1 MNQKRVWPGVPNRY
15 RIRSRSML
23 IRPKSMATVVV
34 IFPGTCRLSSTP
46 TPAEVMMASVVS
58 GVISETE
65 PTSVVLPTP
74 NPPAITIFADVTRP
88 AEGRCDMSEPAKSTQ
103 HPFQQFR
110 AYRVGL
116 VVQRGGLVHRDK
128 AISGHVGDD
137 HSSHTERQLHAC
149 GDLRQR
155 LNSAAVAHLRDV
167 LMLASTLSA
176 AHDAGSAAYGCLD
189 QRFQR
194 YLKLWPGPTAGY
206 GVRPDQRAGR
216 LIAFGHRHRS
226 PLPRT
231 LRSVCVLT
239 VLDSRRVDQH
249 PADQSG
255 KPRWLSRP
263 TARSA
268 ENPGGGP
275 RGRGKR
281 LADPVDEEGHLVTD
295 LPDVTAARR
304 EDRERRTVGDRHQ
317 EEEPVVHL
325 D

>member
-1 MNQKRVWPGVPNRY
+1 
-15 RIRSRSML
+15 ML
-23 IRPKSMATVVV
+23 MRPKSMATVVV

-58 GVISETE
+58 GVISETD

-88 AEGRCDMSEPAKSTQ
+88 AAGRCDMSEPAKSTQ

-116 VVQRGGLVHRDK
+116 VVQRGGLVYRDK
-128 AISGHVGDD
+128 AIGGHVGDD
-137 HSSHTERQLHAC
+137 HTCHTERQLHAC
-149 GDLRQR
+149 GDFGQR

-176 AHDAGSAAYGCLD
+176 AHHARSAANGCLD

-231 LRSVCVLT
+231 LEVSLVVNFLNSGRSN
-239 VLDSRRVDQH
+239 RQ
-249 PADQSG
+249 
-255 KPRWLSRP
+255 
-263 TARSA
+263 TARA
-268 ENPGGGP
+268 
-275 RGRGKR
+275 
-281 LADPVDEEGHLVTD
+281 
-295 LPDVTAARR
+295 
-304 EDRERRTVGDRHQ
+304 
-317 EEEPVVHL
+317 
-325 D
+325 